1 MPAGSGNEDRS
12 QLEQLREYWGSAE
25 DGLLRSILSA
35 ASDLA
40 VAFNEYDRHMRH
52 GIHGADPAI
61 ERMVTESIIA
71 TMRASARHI
80 LRHSP
85 EAGQSLDDIKELL
98 TGE

>member
-1 MPAGSGNEDRS
+1 MPGSAGNDDRS
-12 QLEQLREYWGSAE
+12 QLDQLREYWGSAE

-35 ASDLA
+35 AGDLA
-40 VAFNEYDRHMRH
+40 VAFDEYERHMRY

-61 ERMVTESIIA
+61 ERMVTESILT
-71 TMRASARHI
+71 TMRASARYI